1 MYALRFSI
9 VCLVTHAAPHPFPRE
24 IRFGCGELTGLPLL
38 FSQFPVLSAMSP
50 HLFRSEQ
57 PHFYAECSVADL
69 WFVPLHPPRCQS
81 HLGCRSRVNT
91 PGRSD
96 SRFGPP
102 SVPEAGTF
110 WWEQVTRVYSENTRD
125 LGCDGIADSYNYTL
139 CGRVGVFR
147 TFCRHG
153 GLCV

>member
-57 PHFYAECSVADL
+57 PHFCAECSVAGR

-81 HLGCRSRVNT
+81 HLGCRSRGNT
-91 PGRSD
+91 LGRSD

-102 SVPEAGTF
+102 SIPEAGTF
-110 WWEQVTRVYSENTRD
+110 RCGRVARVYSRKHPCSW
-125 LGCDGIADSYNYTL
+125 LRWHS
-139 CGRVGVFR
+139 
-147 TFCRHG
+147 
-153 GLCV
+153 